1 MSFQE
6 SRDTLLVIPHLMRC
20 STSYRA
26 TTRYPGI
33 LSAALVL
40 CGPSLGPASWC
51 GVTSPSYRA
60 STRYPEIPA
69 VALDPCSLAGPRIV
83 VRGDF
88 PVIPRFD
95 AVSRNTGSGT

>member
-69 VALDPCSLAGPRIV
+69 VALDPCSRTGPRIECGV
-83 VRGDF
+83 TRS
-88 PVIPRFD
+88 
-95 AVSRNTGSGT
+95 AS